1 VLYAPTW
8 RDHLASRPR
17 AAAMAELLDLD
28 ATAAAL
34 GDSHVLLVRRH
45 RFHAPGASR
54 VGVLDVTDHPE
65 INELVLASDAA
76 VLDYSSLRFDYAL
89 TGRPMVFLVPDL
101 HDYTS
106 GVRGFLFPFA
116 DTAPGP
122 MVAST
127 AEVVDLVRDVPAL
140 AAQWR
145 ERVRGFDAEFNPWQD
160 GRAAQRFVDAVEAEL
175 AKRPVH

>member
-1 VLYAPTW
+1 MP
-8 RDHLASRPR
+8 
-17 AAAMAELLDLD
+17 ELLDLD

-34 GDSHVLLVRRH
+34 GDSHVLLVRGH

-65 INELVLASDAA
+65 INELILASDAA

-101 HDYTS
+101 DDYS
-106 GVRGFLFPFA
+106 AGVRGFLFPFA

-122 MVAST
+122 LVTTTDEVT
-127 AEVVDLVRDVPAL
+127 ALLRDVPAL
-140 AAQWR
+140 AEEWR
-145 ERVRGFDAEFNPWQD
+145 DRVRAFDAEFNPWQD
-160 GRAAQRFVDAVEAEL
+160 GRAAQRFLDAVQAEL